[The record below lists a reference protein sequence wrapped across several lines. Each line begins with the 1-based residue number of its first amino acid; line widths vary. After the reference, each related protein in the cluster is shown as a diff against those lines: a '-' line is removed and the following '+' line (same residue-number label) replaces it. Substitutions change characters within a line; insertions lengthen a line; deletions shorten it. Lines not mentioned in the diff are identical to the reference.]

1 MTARTIGVI
10 GLGNIG
16 ASIGMLLVNNG
27 FSVVGFDTRPEA
39 REELTGNGGSAL
51 ASASAVAE
59 AADVIITSLPSVA
72 ALHQVLAE
80 TLPLMS
86 GKVLIETS
94 TLPLEEKLD
103 AHTRVV
109 EAGGQIVDAP
119 LSGTAMQARKGDVV
133 AYASADPGV
142 IEGVLDVL
150 DGFNRKT
157 YQLGAYGTGSK
168 MKFLANL
175 LVAVHNVS
183 TAEALVLAKRSGLDM
198 NEVVEVLSDGA
209 GGSRMLEV
217 RGPMMANDSYGEPGM
232 NVGVFMKD
240 VAIISDYARNL
251 GVATPVLNATTPV
264 YASALAHGW
273 GGSDTASVF
282 AILSDMA
289 NLDRTPVP
297 EEKDRP

>member
-16 ASIGMLLVNNG
+16 ASIGMFLVNNG